1 MTDALD
7 NRLRLRL
14 LNDFEF
20 YCKHCVKIRTK
31 KGTIVPLVFNRV
43 QRRFAKMIV
52 DQMSTRGYVRMVVLK
67 ARQQGLST
75 VISAW
80 QYWWLSQREAQ
91 KGLVM
96 AHEGEATNT
105 LLNMYKRVH
114 DNVPAM
120 LRPHTKYNSKNELTF
135 DVIDS
140 ALRVATAGGRGVARG
155 ETLQTT
161 HLSEVA
167 FWPVAFA
174 NENFNGLIEAVP
186 DEPGTAV
193 FVESTA
199 QGMTGKFR
207 DLWVDA
213 IKMGYV
219 QFFSAWFESD
229 EYRTA
234 APADF
239 EPTPDELKLM
249 EQFAPLLNSHD
260 QLEWRR
266 RKIAEKGLG
275 LFKQEY
281 PATPDEA
288 FLSTGRPV
296 FNPDYLHERLSN
308 PTAPLKRMAVEDVPG
323 SPIGVLKDHPLG
335 ELYVYQDVNPK
346 EQYVIGADVGMG
358 LRASGSTRRNDSDPS
373 VAQILDSQMR
383 QVAVWRGIVHPDYFA
398 RVLIALG
405 YHYNSATIAPERNNH
420 GLVTC
425 IKLRDLDYPYIYTDT
440 VEGTLEPNKDTINLG
455 FFTSERTKPLIIDQL
470 RSYDRDREIQI
481 NDEVT
486 LREMLTFVVTE
497 SGKMQ
502 AEEGE
507 HDDCVMALAI
517 ASYVH
522 EGKWKPVE
530 VSDTFYSQ
538 AI

>member
-1 MTDALD
+1 
-7 NRLRLRL
+7 
-14 LNDFEF
+14 
-20 YCKHCVKIRTK
+20 
-31 KGTIVPLVFNRV
+31 VFNRV

-114 DNVPAM
+114 DNVPTM

-135 DVIDS
+135 DVLDS

-229 EYRTA
+229 EYRTP

-239 EPTPDELKLM
+239 VPHSGRRKLL
-249 EQFAPLLNSHD
+249 EQFAPLLNSND
-260 QLEWRR
+260 QLFWRR
-266 RKIAEKGLG
+266 RRLPKKVSGCSS
-275 LFKQEY
+275 K
-281 PATPDEA
+281 
-288 FLSTGRPV
+288 STQRHPTKPSSRQAVPV

-308 PTAPLKRMAVEDVPG
+308 PTAPLQAHG
-323 SPIGVLKDHPLG
+323 G
-335 ELYVYQDVNPK
+335 
-346 EQYVIGADVGMG
+346 
-358 LRASGSTRRNDSDPS
+358 RRRSWVS
-373 VAQILDSQMR
+373 R
-383 QVAVWRGIVHPDYFA
+383 
-398 RVLIALG
+398 
-405 YHYNSATIAPERNNH
+405 SA
-420 GLVTC
+420 
-425 IKLRDLDYPYIYTDT
+425 
-440 VEGTLEPNKDTINLG
+440 
-455 FFTSERTKPLIIDQL
+455 
-470 RSYDRDREIQI
+470 
-481 NDEVT
+481 
-486 LREMLTFVVTE
+486 
-497 SGKMQ
+497 
-502 AEEGE
+502 
-507 HDDCVMALAI
+507 
-517 ASYVH
+517 
-522 EGKWKPVE
+522 
-530 VSDTFYSQ
+530 
-538 AI
+538 